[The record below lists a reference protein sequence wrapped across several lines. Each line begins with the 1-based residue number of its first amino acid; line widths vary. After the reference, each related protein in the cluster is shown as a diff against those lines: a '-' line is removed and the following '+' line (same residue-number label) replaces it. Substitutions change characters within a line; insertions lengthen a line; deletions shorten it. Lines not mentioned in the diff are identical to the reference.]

1 MPSPSFFFI
10 VQLLTASCQGPENSD
25 PSSLNHKSQ
34 GLQTR
39 FISLR
44 RRSRYEV
51 SLTAELFILSEQ
63 CTYYLGSQPSRFSVQ
78 QDHRVLDDY
87 N

>member
-1 MPSPSFFFI
+1 MPFPNFFFI
-10 VQLLTASCQGPENSD
+10 VQLLTASCHGLEYSI
-25 PSSLNHKSQ
+25 PSSLNHKIQ
-34 GLQTR
+34 RVQTP

-44 RRSRYEV
+44 PRSDV
-51 SLTAELFILSEQ
+51 SLTAGLCILSEQ
-63 CTYYLGSQPSRFSVQ
+63 CTYSLGSQPSRFSVQ